1 MYRHTF
7 LKFFTVAAIASLF
20 LLGVSGINAQ
30 TDSLPAVAGG
40 DPWIVSS
47 MQGAALTRNLPAVRR
62 GTLIMAGGE
71 VINFRSLRFTADS
84 VSFRIGKDPFRTEAL
99 DEILQVSRKRWQP
112 AEGAAIMGVVGG
124 LTGIILGT
132 AIHLEGGDFWEFWL
146 NIDDEYDVGFPRK
159 GWPYLLVG
167 TFGGAAFGALA
178 GMLSNQEKVVYLK
191 QDKPVEVFPEVGFLP
206 GYGLFPEITCR
217 IALHR

>member
-30 TDSLPAVAGG
+30 TDSLPAIAGG

-132 AIHLEGGDFWEFWL
+132 AIHLEGDDFWEFWL